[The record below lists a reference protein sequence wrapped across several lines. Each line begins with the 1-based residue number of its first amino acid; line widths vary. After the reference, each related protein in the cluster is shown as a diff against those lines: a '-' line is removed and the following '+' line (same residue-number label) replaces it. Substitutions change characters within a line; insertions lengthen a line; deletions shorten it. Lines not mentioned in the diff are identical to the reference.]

1 MSTYK
6 IAEGHGVALVSLTD
20 INPQP
25 RSAGVKAARRTYAAD
40 STIHD
45 EGLHI
50 VLVFDFVDDATA
62 LDDLLDQFG
71 LDVATSANVT
81 IYCPNQVHSYARYNG
96 TALRPEVSRDNYF
109 LRGIEIV
116 VRDLSAL

>member
-1 MSTYK
+1 MSNYK
-6 IAEGHGVALVSLTD
+6 IAEGHGVALISLTAID
-20 INPQP
+20 PQP
-25 RSAGVKAARRTYAAD
+25 RSAGVKAARRTHAAD

-45 EGLHI
+45 EGLYI
-50 VLVFDFVDDATA
+50 TLIFDFLDDATA

-81 IYCPNQVHSYARYNG
+81 VYCPNQVHAYTRYNG
-96 TALRPEVSRDNYF
+96 VALRPEVGRDNYY

>member
-1 MSTYK
+1 LSDYR

-20 INPQP
+20 IDPQP
-25 RSAGVKAARRTYAAD
+25 RSAGVKAARRTHAAD

-50 VLVFDFVDDATA
+50 TLIFDFLDDATA

-81 IYCPNQVHSYARYNG
+81 VYAPNQVHTYARYNG
-96 TALRPEVSRDNYF
+96 VALRPETDHQNYF
-109 LRGIEIV
+109 IRDVQIV
-116 VRDLSAL
+116 IRDLTAL

>member
-1 MSTYK
+1 MSDYR
-6 IAEGHGVALVSLTD
+6 IAEGHSVALVSLTG
-20 INPQP
+20 IAPQP
-25 RSAGVKAARRTYAAD
+25 RSAGVKAARRTFAAD

-50 VLVFDFVDDATA
+50 TLIFDFVDDATA

-96 TALRPEVSRDNYF
+96 VALRPEVSRDNYF
-109 LRGIEIV
+109 LRGVEIV
-116 VRDLSAL
+116 VKDLAAL